1 MVKKVFEL
9 AKELNLAPLDLVE
22 GLKQKGFTIRNH
34 MTDLTSDEVEKVF
47 AIYRPSG
54 KDDDNK
60 KPKVAGIKK
69 KVKTLTK
76 KETPEVEAAPAPVIE
91 KTITKKSA
99 EVIAPKEVAEE
110 VALVSA
116 APEVKT
122 EAAPDEASA
131 DDKNDPSKKKG
142 VILRRSQD
150 AGTSVNK
157 DSLSEKFA
165 TMYGESGEDG
175 KPRSGLR
182 VVSRPAAAAAT
193 GTNSDIQSKD
203 HYQEKVHRFT
213 PVYVPPKGE
222 KVETTDKTQ
231 THSSILAPSK
241 KSMEALD
248 LNEASGEAGKNRL
261 GGLASMMSKPRSSLT
276 RSQQLLEDRA
286 EEELKSYG
294 TLNILG
300 RPLYVNVGRKKAF
313 SGHANQTIKTEVKEN
328 KRVLELHKG
337 ATCEDLAYKL
347 KVKFT
352 ELADKVLKLNLLI
365 KPTDFIGMQLAAEI
379 ANLFDYRVED
389 VAFDEKKIID
399 QVATTEAKK
408 ESATSNKKSDST
420 IPVRPPIV
428 TIMGHVD
435 HGKTTLLDTIRKAKV
450 AQGEAG
456 GITQHIGAYTV
467 KVNDKVI
474 TFLDT
479 PGHEAFA
486 SMRQRGAN
494 VTDVVVLVVAAD
506 DGVMPQTR
514 ESIKFCKIAN
524 VPLIIAVNKMDKEGV
539 NPDKIKQALM
549 EFEITPEE
557 WGGDTQFV
565 PISAL
570 KGTGIDNLL
579 EAISLQ
585 ADVMEL
591 RANDKGA
598 CEGIVIES
606 KIEIGRGPVATIL
619 VQKGTLVKGDSIVVG
634 ECYGRARS
642 LLDDSGANIDEAGP
656 SIPVQVLGLDNPPSP
671 GDVVNVVKSEREAK
685 KIVDNR
691 IAERK
696 ELAAQP
702 EKAKMSLE
710 DFFANSGQPDE
721 ETKKLNLIIRTDV
734 NGSYEAIKQS
744 LEALSNS
751 EVQVK
756 LIGGGVGAINDNDV
770 LMAMGSKAYII
781 GFNMRPVTSARRMAE
796 EKGVDVKNYSIIYDL
811 INDIKLAAEG
821 LLESETFEKYLG
833 RAEVRETFV
842 VPKIGTIAGS
852 AVIDGKILRGC
863 NIRLLRDGKIIFDG
877 KLSSLKRFKD
887 DAKEVA
893 SGYECGI
900 GLEGYND
907 IRVNDIFEAYMME
920 EKKRTLADVAKKD
933 LLKTEAAA
941 TTV

>member
-22 GLKQKGFTIRNH
+22 GLKKRGFAIRNH
-34 MTDLTSDEVEKVF
+34 MTDLTSEEVEKVF
-47 AIYRPSG
+47 ALYRPAG
-54 KDDDNK
+54 KDDDSK
-60 KPKVAGIKK
+60 KTKVATVKK
-69 KVKTLTK
+69 KVKTVTK
-76 KETPEVEAAPAPVIE
+76 KDSPAEALAEVEALPTKNIE
-91 KTITKKSA
+91 T
-99 EVIAPKEVAEE
+99 
-110 VALVSA
+110 
-116 APEVKT
+116 APEVKVEVAEVVVAAKKVEVAKEET
-122 EAAPDEASA
+122 AIEALS
-131 DDKNDPSKKKG
+131 DDKSDANKKRG

-165 TMYGESGEDG
+165 VMYGDTPEDG
-175 KPRSGLR
+175 KPRTGLR
-182 VVSRPAAAAAT
+182 VVSRPASAS
-193 GTNSDIQSKD
+193 TNSSDAPSKD

-213 PVYVPPKGE
+213 PVYVPPKDA
-222 KVETTDKTQ
+222 KSDPAVKTQ
-231 THSSILAPSK
+231 THANILAPSK
-241 KSMEALD
+241 QSLEAINIQD
-248 LNEASGEAGKNRL
+248 ESAEGKNRL
-261 GGLASMMSKPRSSLT
+261 SGLASMMSKPKSSLT

-328 KRVLELHKG
+328 KRVLQLHKG
-337 ATCEDLAYKL
+337 ATCEDIAYKL

-365 KPTDFIGMQLAAEI
+365 KPTDFIGIQLASEI
-379 ANLFDYRVED
+379 ATLFDYRVED
-389 VAFDEKKIID
+389 VAFDEKKIISQGD
-399 QVATTEAKK
+399 TENTNNTEE
-408 ESATSNKKSDST
+408 ESDKIVDTS

-467 KVNDKVI
+467 NVGGKVI

-506 DGVMPQTR
+506 DGVMPQTK
-514 ESIKFCKIAN
+514 ESIRFCKIAK
-524 VPLIIAVNKMDKEGV
+524 VPLIIAVNKMDKEGSS
-539 NPDKIKQALM
+539 PDKIKQALM

-579 EAISLQ
+579 EAIALQ
-585 ADVMEL
+585 AEVMEL
-591 RANDKGA
+591 RANDKGV

-606 KIEIGRGPVATIL
+606 KIELGRGPVATVLI
-619 VQKGTLVKGDSIVVG
+619 QKGTLTKGDSLVVG
-634 ECYGRARS
+634 ECFGRARS
-642 LLDDSGANIDEAGP
+642 LFDHNGASIDSAGP
-656 SIPVQVLGLDNPPSP
+656 SIPVQILGLDNPPSP
-671 GDVVNVVKSEREAK
+671 GDTVNIVKSEREAK

-691 IAERK
+691 IADRK

-721 ETKKLNLIIRTDV
+721 EIKKLNLIVRSDV

-744 LEALSNS
+744 VEALSNS

-756 LIGGGVGAINDNDV
+756 LIGGGVGAINDGDV
-770 LMAMGSKAYII
+770 MLAATSKAYII

-796 EKGVDVKNYSIIYDL
+796 EKGVDIKNYSIIYDL

-821 LLESETFEKYLG
+821 MLESETFEKYLG

-863 NIRLLRDGKIIFDG
+863 KMRLLREGKIIFDG

-900 GLEGYND
+900 GLDGYNE
-907 IRVNDIFEAYMME
+907 IKVNDIFEAYMME

-933 LLKTEAAA
+933 LEKLETQAA
-941 TTV
+941 TPTV

>member
-1 MVKKVFEL
+1 
-9 AKELNLAPLDLVE
+9 
-22 GLKQKGFTIRNH
+22 
-34 MTDLTSDEVEKVF
+34 
-47 AIYRPSG
+47 
-54 KDDDNK
+54 
-60 KPKVAGIKK
+60 
-69 KVKTLTK
+69 
-76 KETPEVEAAPAPVIE
+76 
-91 KTITKKSA
+91 
-99 EVIAPKEVAEE
+99 
-110 VALVSA
+110 
-116 APEVKT
+116 
-122 EAAPDEASA
+122 
-131 DDKNDPSKKKG
+131 
-142 VILRRSQD
+142 
-150 AGTSVNK
+150 
-157 DSLSEKFA
+157 
-165 TMYGESGEDG
+165 
-175 KPRSGLR
+175 
-182 VVSRPAAAAAT
+182 
-193 GTNSDIQSKD
+193 
-203 HYQEKVHRFT
+203 
-213 PVYVPPKGE
+213 
-222 KVETTDKTQ
+222 
-231 THSSILAPSK
+231 
-241 KSMEALD
+241 
-248 LNEASGEAGKNRL
+248 
-261 GGLASMMSKPRSSLT
+261 
-276 RSQQLLEDRA
+276 
-286 EEELKSYG
+286 
-294 TLNILG
+294 
-300 RPLYVNVGRKKAF
+300 VNVGRKKAF
-313 SGHANQTIKTEVKEN
+313 SGHANQTIRTEVKEN
-328 KRVLELHKG
+328 KRVLDLHKG

-347 KVKFT
+347 KVKFS

-379 ANLFDYRVED
+379 AALFDYRVED

-399 QVATTEAKK
+399 QDVPTESKNDGEATV
-408 ESATSNKKSDST
+408 KKSDST

-467 KVNDKVI
+467 KVEDKII

-591 RANDKGA
+591 RANNKGA

-606 KIEIGRGPVATIL
+606 KIEMGRGPVATIL
-619 VQKGTLVKGDSIVVG
+619 VQKGTLNKGDSIVVG

-642 LLDDSGANIDEAGP
+642 LLDHNGANIDEAGP
-656 SIPVQVLGLDNPPSP
+656 SIPVQVLGLDNPPTP
-671 GDVVNVVKSEREAK
+671 GDVVNVVKNEREAK

-721 ETKKLNLIIRTDV
+721 EIKKLNLIIRTDV

-770 LMAMGSKAYII
+770 MMATGSSAYII

-796 EKGVDVKNYSIIYDL
+796 EKGVDIKNYSIIYDL

-863 NIRLLRDGKIIFDG
+863 KIRLLREGKIIFDG

-933 LLKTEAAA
+933 SEKTEAAA